1 MTSVRWPSR
10 TRTAWQ
16 TRRSF
21 AHPSR
26 AARSSPRRCA
36 CERRNRNGFNTTRR
50 CSRTD
55 RSCRRRSA
63 FACPMK
69 AERRTP
75 GSSSVTRRPTDGNAA
90 SGARRPTSPTDVILL
105 QRPSCASAQT
115 GTSCRQSTP
124 GSSATPRPTIS
135 SRNAFRPGGFVLPWK
150 RFQVRT
156 SRRSTVLP
164 MRLVLA
170 DPPAFT
176 PAYDHALAAALAQA
190 GVEVE
195 LVTSRFRFGES
206 PAAAGYERRE
216 LFYPL
221 SARTFR
227 RSRLRIPLKAA
238 EHVPGML
245 ALGRRRPDVLHL
257 QWLAAPELDRYLLRP
272 RVPAVF
278 TAHDLLPRHTAAKRS
293 LWRTLLARFERV
305 VVHSDQGR
313 EVMADLGVD
322 AVVIPHPVFP
332 SDPPRADDGRTLL
345 SLG

>member
-164 MRLVLA
+164 MRVALA

-176 PAYDHALAAALAQA
+176 PAYDHALAAALARA
-190 GVEVE
+190 GAEVE
-195 LVTSRFRFGES
+195 LVTSRFRFGDVPE
-206 PAAAGYERRE
+206 PDGYRRSE
-216 LFYPL
+216 PFYPL
-221 SARTFR
+221 SSRLFH
-227 RSRLRIPLKAA
+227 RSRLRLPVKVA
-238 EHVPGML
+238 EHAPGMA
-245 ALGRRRPDVLHL
+245 ALLRRRPDVLHL
-257 QWLAAPELDRYLLRP
+257 QWLAAPELDRLVLPP
-272 RVPAVF
+272 RGPAVF
-278 TAHDLLPRHTAAKRS
+278 TPPHLP
-293 LWRTLLARFERV
+293 
-305 VVHSDQGR
+305 
-313 EVMADLGVD
+313 
-322 AVVIPHPVFP
+322 
-332 SDPPRADDGRTLL
+332 PPRAARKGSPWGPLPARLGPGVVPRPHGRGTRP
-345 SLG
+345 G